1 MGIPGAALLARTSL
15 GNLETV
21 MTYTHHSKIIVGAV
35 LLLAA
40 AALGPWTATVSAQE
54 RDVPAGTRTESSNG
68 RVSPG
73 GAFFRSLLL
82 PGWGQAAV
90 GSYGRGG
97 FYFATESV
105 VAWMLFKTN
114 RRQRASRAILSLRE
128 GEAEAF
134 HMALG
139 VTDPDSLLALIEAD
153 PLVTDARALDEVRSQ
168 QFEDWLAFGVFML
181 FLSGADAFV
190 AAHLA
195 DFPEP
200 LTPGFQALPD
210 GGFEASLS
218 ITVPPGWPGS

>member
-1 MGIPGAALLARTSL
+1 M
-15 GNLETV
+15 
-21 MTYTHHSKIIVGAV
+21 
-35 LLLAA
+35 
-40 AALGPWTATVSAQE
+40 
-54 RDVPAGTRTESSNG
+54 
-68 RVSPG
+68 
-73 GAFFRSLLL
+73 
-82 PGWGQAAV
+82 

-97 FYFATESV
+97 FYFATESA

-114 RRQRASRAILSLRE
+114 RRQRASRAILALRE

-153 PLVTDARALDEVRSQ
+153 PLVTDARELDEVRSQ
-168 QFEDWLAFGVFML
+168 QFEDWLAFGIFML
-181 FLSGADAFV
+181 LLSGADAFV

-210 GGFEASLS
+210 GRFEASLR
-218 ITVPPGWPGS
+218 ITLPPGWPGS

>member
-1 MGIPGAALLARTSL
+1 MLPRTSF
-15 GNLETV
+15 GKLETV
-21 MTYTHHSKIIVGAV
+21 MISTHRLKLIVGAAS
-35 LLLAA
+35 LLTVAV
-40 AALGPWTATVSAQE
+40 LGPWSATVSAQE
-54 RDVPAGTRTESSNG
+54 RDVPAGGRTEVLAG
-68 RVSPG
+68 RVSPR

-97 FYFATESV
+97 FYFATESA

-114 RRQRASRAILSLRE
+114 RRQRGSSAILALRE

-153 PLVTDARALDEVRSQ
+153 PLVTDARELDEVRSQ
-168 QFEDWLAFGVFML
+168 QFEDWLAFGIFML
-181 FLSGADAFV
+181 LLSGADAFV

-195 DFPEP
+195 DFPEA
-200 LTPGFQALPD
+200 LSPGFQALPD
-210 GGFEASLS
+210 GGFEASLR
-218 ITVPPGWPGS
+218 ITVPRGWPGG

>member
-1 MGIPGAALLARTSL
+1 MTS
-15 GNLETV
+15 
-21 MTYTHHSKIIVGAV
+21 THHFKLIVGAAS
-35 LLLAA
+35 LLTV
-40 AALGPWTATVSAQE
+40 AALGPWPATVSAQE
-54 RDVPAGTRTESSNG
+54 RDVPVGTQTDSLTG

-97 FYFATESV
+97 FYFATESAV
-105 VAWMLFKTN
+105 GWMLFKTN
-114 RRQRASRAILSLRE
+114 RRQRSARAIVALRE
-128 GEAEAF
+128 GEVEAF

-139 VTDPDSLLALIEAD
+139 VTAPDSLLALMDAD
-153 PLVTDARALDEVRSQ
+153 PSVTDARELEDVRSQ
-168 QFEDWLAFGVFML
+168 QFEDWLALGVFML

-200 LTPGFQALPD
+200 LSPGFQVLPD
-210 GGFEASLS
+210 GGFEASLR
-218 ITVPPGWPGS
+218 ITVPRGWPGG